1 MGPRFRTSSQKR
13 GRLIRVSLRRKPAL
27 ARRQAKGHPPPVTNG
42 SLPDSRFS
50 RYTAETVFPQRV
62 ETATFIWNFHSFLLE
77 APGTLAPEPFF
88 MRILPIGVEK
98 LYTEGS
104 RINLGFSGFL
114 LKN

>member
-13 GRLIRVSLRRKPAL
+13 GRLIQVSLRRKPAL

-77 APGTLAPEPFF
+77 APGHSARGLRFLLF
-88 MRILPIGVEK
+88 MRILPMGVENSCIPNAR
-98 LYTEGS
+98 GS
-104 RINLGFSGFL
+104 TSD
-114 LKN
+114 

>member
-77 APGTLAPEPFF
+77 APGHSARGLSSCESCPSELRSCTPKAHGSISDSAGFF
-88 MRILPIGVEK
+88 
-98 LYTEGS
+98 
-104 RINLGFSGFL
+104 
-114 LKN
+114 